1 MVGRAYSLIQKDDN
15 VDFLSYEL
23 EKMATISNIRSTVVN
38 TFVGVVSVSWVIGM
52 VAILF
57 RNRIPNKDKVFNVIK
72 EFIKLGIIMPLVF
85 LLAPIFNFKTPVSI
99 R

>member
-72 EFIKLGIIMPLVF
+72 EE
-85 LLAPIFNFKTPVSI
+85 
-99 R
+99 

>member
-85 LLAPIFNFKTPVSI
+85 LTLKHLYL
-99 R
+99 